1 MSAAGSASEAVGKGL
16 RVSCLSIQVSCRSD
30 PDEDVD
36 GVGGA
41 GGVPEVGIQQQ
52 SLPGRH

>member
-16 RVSCLSIQVSCRSD
+16 RVSCLSIQVSWRSE
-30 PDEDVD
+30 PDEDVE

-41 GGVPEVGIQQQ
+41 GDMPEVGILQPP
-52 SLPGRH
+52 LPGPH